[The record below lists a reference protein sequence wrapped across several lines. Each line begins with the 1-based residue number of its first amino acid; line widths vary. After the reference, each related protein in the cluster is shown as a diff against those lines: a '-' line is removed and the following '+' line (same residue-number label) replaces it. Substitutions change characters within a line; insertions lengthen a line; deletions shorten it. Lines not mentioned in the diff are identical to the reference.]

1 VEGPEIMLSLSLEK
15 EHEKMKSKSMAII
28 LIRDNHKEI
37 TDCCAL
43 GSWFEATALKEFQ
56 RLDPLRQG
64 GNSG

>member
-1 VEGPEIMLSLSLEK
+1 
-15 EHEKMKSKSMAII
+15 MKSKSMAII